1 MHGRAGRENLPGSV
15 VIQTYNPQSFAIQY
29 AKKQDYDL
37 FYKTEIELRKQL
49 KYPPFS
55 DIILVSFSGENEMEV
70 INASNVF
77 YKLLKV
83 NLPKY
88 GINVFEAVPAPIDK
102 IQNKFRWRIIAKGV
116 VNEEVS
122 IVINKCLQKLFDKG
136 VFKSVGIS
144 VDVNPNN
151 MM

>member
-37 FYKTEIELRKQL
+37 FYKTEIELRRQL

-70 INASNVF
+70 INVSNVF

-83 NLPKY
+83 NLPSMELMCLKRFLRRL
-88 GINVFEAVPAPIDK
+88 IKFK
-102 IQNKFRWRIIAKGV
+102 ISLGGGL
-116 VNEEVS
+116 
-122 IVINKCLQKLFDKG
+122 LQK
-136 VFKSVGIS
+136 V
-144 VDVNPNN
+144 
-151 MM
+151 